1 MEPHYRQVLCR
12 HDGKTK
18 EPVTHV
24 IFLDLRID
32 GRQSKEVPLLIADL
46 GNHEIILGRKWL
58 AEQDIWL
65 DVKNR
70 RMIWPN
76 E

>member
-1 MEPHYRQVLCR
+1 MDDNL
-12 HDGKTK
+12 
-18 EPVTHV
+18 
-24 IFLDLRID
+24 I
-32 GRQSKEVPLLIADL
+32 PLLIADL

-70 RMIWPN
+70 WPN
-76 E
+76 ERSPEEQMRLRKS